1 VPNYKAPNPCRV
13 TFDVWSR
20 PGSEAEG
27 DEIARH
33 LDRAAESGFSFLRQH
48 VRIGESARPDV
59 GEDEALQ
66 SWEGQRGRPKEEATN
81 GSIGPGRR
89 CPGPYSCRY
98 SAECVEGEFSEVQM
112 QDRASRGPR
121 G

>member
-1 VPNYKAPNPCRV
+1 MPNYKAPNPCRV

-33 LDRAAESGFSFLRQH
+33 LDRAAESGFGFLRQH

-66 SWEGQRGRPKEEATN
+66 SWEGQRGRPKEEATK
-81 GSIGPGRR
+81 GSIGPGHLRPR
-89 CPGPYSCRY
+89 PYSWRY
-98 SAECVEGEFSEVQM
+98 SPKCVEGVFSEVCVQH
-112 QDRASRGPR
+112 RE
-121 G
+121 